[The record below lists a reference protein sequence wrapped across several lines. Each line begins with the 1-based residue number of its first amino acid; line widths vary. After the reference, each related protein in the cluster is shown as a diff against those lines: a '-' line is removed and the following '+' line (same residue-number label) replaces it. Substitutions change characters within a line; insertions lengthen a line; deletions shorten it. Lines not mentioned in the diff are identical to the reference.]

1 MIRVRLTFVP
11 PGGGEVD
18 YGLTMDMPAVPRAGD
33 YISVMREPLPADRP
47 DYLGAEDFLVRR
59 VWWFCKFP
67 DDGRMSHEAGKEPVG
82 TCEVNVECEFAV
94 GPWSSPAHK
103 RNAGTGKARAPAHE
117 FENTNY

>member
-18 YGLTMDMPAVPRAGD
+18 YGLTMDMPALPRAGD
-33 YISVMREPLPADRP
+33 YISVLRDPLPADKP
-47 DYLGAEDFLVRR
+47 DYLGSEDFLVRR
-59 VWWFCKFP
+59 VWWSCKYP
-67 DDGRMSHEAGKEPVG
+67 DDGRMSHPAGKEPVG

-94 GPWSSPAHK
+94 GAFSSAAH
-103 RNAGTGKARAPAHE
+103 RRGAGTAKARSEIHE